1 MVQPEEKRLK
11 RGIFLILLLGACTTA
26 PQPVVFDQPVKVKSE
41 LLAAVALV
49 SGPVRGAKDTAAIPP
64 GTILVPLAI
73 GPTPNTQ
80 FNVGDQRAFVATF
93 RRELERLGLVAEARD
108 LAEVSRADLGIQLIF
123 AQTQYNA
130 EAHTYV
136 LDVAMEIVGGAK
148 PLLKQYRVISSEG
161 DSTWTRLNTDATEGK
176 AKAAAKLLKQLIP
189 DVEAYIQRNRSPTGP
204 AGVDRGT

>member
-1 MVQPEEKRLK
+1 MK
-11 RGIFLILLLGACTTA
+11 RGIILILFLAACTTT

-136 LDVAMEIVGGAK
+136 LDVAMEIVGGAR
-148 PLLKQYRVISSEG
+148 PFLKQYRVISSEG

-189 DVEAYIQRNRSPTGP
+189 DVEAYIHRNRSPSGP

>member
-1 MVQPEEKRLK
+1 LK
-11 RGIFLILLLGACTTA
+11 RGLFLILFLAACTTT
-26 PQPVVFDQPVKVKSE
+26 PEPVVFDQPVAVKSE
-41 LLAAVALV
+41 LRAAVALV
-49 SGPVRGAKDTAAIPP
+49 SGPVRGAKGTAAIPP
-64 GTILVPLAI
+64 GSILVPLAI

-80 FNVGDQRAFVATF
+80 FNVGDQRAFIVTF
-93 RRELERLGLVAEARD
+93 RRELERLGLVAQAHD
-108 LAEVSRADLGIQLIF
+108 VAEVTRADLGIQLIF

-176 AKAAAKLLKQLIP
+176 AKAAARLLKLLIP
-189 DVEAYIQRNRSPTGP
+189 DVAAYIQRNRSPTGP
-204 AGVDRGT
+204 AGFDRGT

>member
-1 MVQPEEKRLK
+1 MK
-11 RGIFLILLLGACTTA
+11 LILGLLLQAGCTT
-26 PQPVVFDQPVKVKSE
+26 PEPVTFDQPVAVKSE
-41 LLAAVALV
+41 LRAAVALV
-49 SGPVRGAKDTAAIPP
+49 SGPVRGAKGTSAIPP

-93 RRELERLGLVAEARD
+93 RQELERLGLVAEARD
-108 LAEVSRADLGIQLIF
+108 VADVTSADLGIQLIF
-123 AQTQYNA
+123 AQTHYND

-161 DSTWTRLNTDATEGK
+161 DSTWKRLNTNATEGK
-176 AKAAAKLLKQLIP
+176 AKAAARLLKLLIP
-189 DVEAYIQRNRSPTGP
+189 DVEAYIAQNRAQNPSSPTGP
-204 AGVDRGT
+204 GAFNRGT